1 VGIVNPQILEV
12 ASVLCAVMALA
23 CAWRVYDRRLVAAYP
38 AFFVYLLSQG
48 VVIATSTLYGS
59 GSAFYAWIFFVA
71 YPVTWIVYCLMV
83 RELYNH
89 IFSSY
94 PGIAMF
100 GRWSIY
106 IALVLAVAA
115 SAISRIVTR
124 GALAHKRGGL
134 IPLEFAGRSVVFG
147 LAVLI
152 ILLLLVISHYPLR
165 LHQNVVINCILFS
178 GLLLCE
184 AGVLLVDHLT
194 GLRHTLNIDIAVM
207 IFNSC
212 CFAAWALLLSPEGK
226 TRIIRIRR
234 SFSASEESRLLGQLD
249 SLNAIGLRAS
259 RK

>member
-1 VGIVNPQILEV
+1 
-12 ASVLCAVMALA
+12 MALA
-23 CAWRVYDRRLVAAYP
+23 CAWRVYDRGLVSAYP

-48 VVIATSTLYGS
+48 VLIATFTFYGAT
-59 GSAFYAWIFFVA
+59 SAFYAWVFVVA

-106 IALVLAVAA
+106 LALIVAVAA
-115 SAISRIVTR
+115 SVISRIVTR

-147 LAVLI
+147 LAILI
-152 ILLLLVISHYPLR
+152 ILLLLVMSHYPLR
-165 LHQNVVINCILFS
+165 LHQNVVVNCMLFS
-178 GLLLCE
+178 ALLLNE
-184 AGVLLVDHLT
+184 AGVLLAEHLT
-194 GLRHTLNIDIAVM
+194 GLRNTISIDIGMM
-207 IFNSC
+207 IFNAC

-234 SFSASEESRLLGQLD
+234 GFSASEESRLLGQLD